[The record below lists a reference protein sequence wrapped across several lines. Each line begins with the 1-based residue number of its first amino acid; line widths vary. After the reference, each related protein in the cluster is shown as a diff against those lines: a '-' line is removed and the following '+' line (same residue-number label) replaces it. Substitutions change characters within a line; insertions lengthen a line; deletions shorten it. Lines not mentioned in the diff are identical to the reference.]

1 MNINEIADRAHYH
14 AVKAGFYKDD
24 AKHEIIEKISEE
36 SMELMSSIVL
46 NHNCDIDI
54 FERDVNTY
62 NEKTFPIRFEK
73 VVKNSIGDEMA
84 DNILLLLAASR
95 ELNIDIEKHI
105 TYKQKYNSLRDD
117 HK

>member
-1 MNINEIADRAHYH
+1 MNIKEIADRAHDR
-14 AVKAGFYKDD
+14 AVKIGAYGDD
-24 AKHEIIEKISEE
+24 AESSISLKIFEE
-36 SMELMSSIVL
+36 SNELREAIENRMYSGDLQRLEGKIDHDFKVLFESI
-46 NHNCDIDI
+46 CKD
-54 FERDVNTY
+54 
-62 NEKTFPIRFEK
+62 
-73 VVKNSIGDEMA
+73 SIEDEMA

>member
-1 MNINEIADRAHYH
+1 MNINEIADRAHDH
-14 AVKAGFYKDD
+14 AVKIGAYGKDS
-24 AKHEIIEKISEE
+24 EIAIFNKVNEE
-36 SMELMSSIVL
+36 SHELMGAINNRMYSGDLQRLEGKIDHDFKVLFESI
-46 NHNCDIDI
+46 CKD
-54 FERDVNTY
+54 
-62 NEKTFPIRFEK
+62 
-73 VVKNSIGDEMA
+73 SIEDEMA